1 MDNSVEMFF
10 ASRQEWRNWLQ
21 LNHQESYGIWLIYF
35 KKHTKRESL
44 SYNDAVEEA
53 LCFGWIDSVVKS
65 IDNET
70 YKQKYTP
77 RRKNSIWSN
86 VNKARV
92 EKMINEGK
100 MTNFGLAKVEEAKKN
115 GEWEKAY
122 GTRVKPELPEDL
134 KAELQNNELA
144 WQNFNKFAASYQT
157 NYIYWLNAAKR
168 PETREKRLK
177 QIVNLASENRKPGII

>member
-1 MDNSVEMFF
+1 VLEAD
-10 ASRQEWRNWLQ
+10 
-21 LNHQESYGIWLIYF
+21 
-35 KKHTKRESL
+35 L
-44 SYNDAVEEA
+44 S
-53 LCFGWIDSVVKS
+53 
-65 IDNET
+65 
-70 YKQKYTP
+70 Q
-77 RRKNSIWSN
+77 
-86 VNKARV
+86 
-92 EKMINEGK
+92 
-100 MTNFGLAKVEEAKKN
+100 N

>member
-21 LNHQESYGIWLIYF
+21 LNHQESDGIWLIYF